1 MSEQYTLITGASG
14 GIGRELAKVFA
25 ENGNHVI
32 LVARNEKRLCEV
44 RDEIQKNYGVK
55 AKVIA
60 GDLAGG
66 ETVDRVYQTVKE
78 NGWEV
83 DTLVNNVGFG
93 DHNCFFDTSWERQ
106 KNMLDINI
114 SALVYMTW
122 LFGGDMRKRGHGR
135 ILNLS
140 SMASLCAG
148 PYMALYYASKVFV
161 RSFSEALTEE
171 LAPFHVAVTALCP
184 GPVSTEFEK
193 NAKLGDSK
201 MFHVLK
207 VADAKAVAEA
217 GYRGLMRGRAIVYY
231 GFAAKLLNVVSRVFS
246 RRQTRRVA
254 MRINGV
260 KCEASQ

>member
-1 MSEQYTLITGASG
+1 MEQYTLITGASG
-14 GIGRELAKVFA
+14 GIGRELAKIFA

-32 LVARNEKRLCEV
+32 LVARNEKKLGEL
-44 RDEIQKNYGVK
+44 RDEIRKSYGVR
-55 AKVIA
+55 AEVIT
-60 GDLAGG
+60 GDLSDE
-66 ETVDRVYQTVKE
+66 ETVKRIYQTTKE

-114 SALVYMTW
+114 SALVYMTY
-122 LFGGDMRKRGHGR
+122 LFGNDMREREYGR

-171 LAPFHVAVTALCP
+171 LAPFHIAVTALCP
-184 GPVSTEFEK
+184 GPVSTGFEK
-193 NAKLGDSK
+193 NADLGGSK
-201 MFHVLK
+201 MFRVLK
-207 VADAKAVAEA
+207 VADAASVASA
-217 GYRGLMRGRAIVYY
+217 GYRGLVKGKAIVYY
-231 GFAAKLLNVVSRVFS
+231 GMNTKFLNIVSRIFS
-246 RRQTRRVA
+246 RKQIRRIA

-260 KCEASQ
+260 KYKGN

>member
-14 GIGRELAKVFA
+14 GIGRELARVFA

-32 LVARNEKRLCEV
+32 LVARDEKRLCEL
-44 RDEIQKNYGVK
+44 RDEIQKSYGVR
-55 AKVIA
+55 AEVIT
-60 GDLAGG
+60 GNLAGEG
-66 ETVDRVYQTVKE
+66 TVDRVYQTTKE
-78 NGWEV
+78 KGWEV

-93 DHNCFFDTSWERQ
+93 DHNCFLDTPWERQ

-114 SALVYMTW
+114 SALVYMTY
-122 LFGGDMRKRGHGR
+122 LFGNDMKERKYGR

-184 GPVSTEFEK
+184 GPVSTGFEK
-193 NAKLGDSK
+193 NAGLGDSK
-201 MFHVLK
+201 MFRVLK
-207 VADAKAVAEA
+207 VADAGSVAKS
-217 GYRGLMRGRAIVYY
+217 GYRGLMRGKAIVYY
-231 GFAAKLLNVVSRVFS
+231 GAAAKMLNIVARMFS
-246 RRQTRRVA
+246 RRQTRRAA
-254 MRINGV
+254 MRINGI
-260 KCEASQ
+260 KYEK